1 MRALSTAEIV
11 RELERGAGPTRSQ
24 LVREHVLRSVAA
36 GQQAVREERP
46 DAPTEEWIAARTK
59 AFAACLGVDAVPLS
73 AQPTDVLVRELQGD
87 GFVVE
92 KRVVEVLDGLPLPV
106 DVYRPDAGGPW
117 PLVLHAPGHW
127 LENGRLHADFQR
139 NAITLA
145 RAGIVTAVHD
155 PIDQG
160 ERFTGWDAHGEL
172 ALIAVGISM
181 VGLLVAEARELIR
194 LLALRADVD
203 AERIGVTGASGGG
216 QIAMCLPLVEPLIAV
231 TVPVC
236 YATTLERMVETFVSL
251 DYFGGVDLCSQ
262 IPRLADELTLAD
274 VIGLAAP
281 TPACYI
287 NALDDP
293 NFPIA
298 GAREVVAEAACYYH
312 TAGAPGSLRLVEV
325 PGGHGYGREAT
336 EAACAFICSAFRL
349 DPCVTP
355 AVNESDLQSAPYA
368 VDFMTAAELSGERDV
383 HQDFAPTR
391 DPTTCVLPSPV
402 NCGAVIA
409 DLAQRAAMETAPCD
423 DLAPAFIKETF
434 GLYDPDS
441 TRPARIE
448 QTWHLDGLRVER
460 ILVESDPGI
469 TLPVLLCFP
478 AEYDHAVPV
487 LLALSRRGALH
498 ALEAIDVASVVAAG
512 WAACACETRG
522 FGETRGVEFALATT
536 ALLNRK
542 HLFAQRAC
550 DLWAAIDYLMSRAVV
565 GIQLDRR
572 RIVLAAADAETALLA
587 RVAAACDE
595 RVSALWVDEQ
605 FTSWADILGAE
616 ANAQPWVYVPDAAR
630 RLRLQDLAPAA
641 RSLRLSGAEVPTGA
655 LDRGA
660 ATSLLALLK
669 AAKPSHDRPPVAPS
683 RVGRELDE

>member
-1 MRALSTAEIV
+1 MKTLSTAEIV
-11 RELERGAGPTRSQ
+11 RELERGAGPARPQ
-24 LVREHVLRSVAA
+24 LVRDHVLRSVAA
-36 GQQAVREERP
+36 GQQAVREQRP
-46 DAPTEEWIAARTK
+46 DPPTEDWIAGRTQ
-59 AFAACLGVDAVPLS
+59 ALAACLGVDAVPLC
-73 AQPTDVLVRELQGD
+73 AQPTDVLVRELEGD

-160 ERFTGWDAHGEL
+160 ERFTGWGAHGEL
-172 ALIAVGISM
+172 ALVAVGISM
-181 VGLLVAEARELIR
+181 VGLLLAEARALVR

-203 AERIGVTGASGGG
+203 AQRIGVTGASGGG
-216 QIAMCLPLVEPLIAV
+216 QIAMYLPLVEPLIAV

-236 YATTLERMVETFVSL
+236 YANTLERMVETFVSL

-274 VIGLAAP
+274 VIGFAAP

-298 GAREVVAEAACYYH
+298 GAREVVAEAARYYH

-325 PGGHGYGREAT
+325 PGGHGYDREAT
-336 EAACAFICSAFRL
+336 EAACEFICNAFRL
-349 DPCVTP
+349 DPRVTP
-355 AVNESDLQSAPYA
+355 AVSESDLQSVPYA
-368 VDFMTAAELSGERDV
+368 VDFMTAAELSGGHDV
-383 HQDFAPTR
+383 HQDLAPTW

-409 DLAQRAAMETAPCD
+409 DLARRIATETAPCD
-423 DLAPAFIKETF
+423 DLAPAFIKESF
-434 GLYDPDS
+434 GLYEPDS
-441 TRPARIE
+441 TCPARIE
-448 QTWHLDGLRVER
+448 QTWHLGALRVER
-460 ILVESDPGI
+460 ILVESEPGI
-469 TLPVLLCFP
+469 TLPILLCVP
-478 AEYDHAVPV
+478 AEYDHAIPV

-498 ALEAIDVASVVAAG
+498 ALEAIDVAGVVAAG
-512 WAACACETRG
+512 WAVCACEARG

-550 DLWAAIDYLMSRAVV
+550 DLWSAIDYLMSRAVV
-565 GIQLDRR
+565 GVQLDRR
-572 RIVLAAADAETALLA
+572 RVVLAAADAETGLLA
-587 RVAAACDE
+587 RAAAACDE
-595 RVSALWVDEQ
+595 RVSAVWADEQ
-605 FTSWADILGAE
+605 FTSWADILDAE
-616 ANAQPWVYVPDAAR
+616 ANAQPWVYVPEAAR
-630 RLRLQDLAPAA
+630 RLRLQDLASAA
-641 RSLRLSGAEVPTGA
+641 RSRRLSGAADPTGA
-655 LDRGA
+655 HDRGTA
-660 ATSLLALLK
+660 PSLLAWLK
-669 AAKPSHDRPPVAPS
+669 AAGPRHNRPPVAPF
-683 RVGRELDE
+683 RVGHGNDE